1 MFKIIKQT
9 ATVLAAPVIMIGV
22 LSAQAEAATF
32 SLLEATVADINEAF
46 DARALTSQQLVQL
59 YLNRIEAYDKQGPSI
74 NSIITINLK
83 ALETA
88 AALDLERQN
97 TGHRSPLHGIPV
109 ILKDNFDTFDLPT
122 TGGSLALQNSIPP
135 DDAFLVKQL
144 RDAGAVIIAKSN
156 LTELARGGNTIS
168 SLGGQTLNPYDLGRT
183 PGGSSGGT
191 GAAIAANFG
200 TIGTGS
206 DTGQSVRSPASA
218 NSLVGIRP
226 TSGLLSRDGIIPNAN
241 RETAGPITRTV
252 TDTAIMLDV
261 LAGFDPADPV
271 TESSIGKIPK
281 SYTDFLDANGLKGAR
296 IGVVRNLFGSAPI
309 NAEVNAV
316 INAQIEKMASL
327 GATISPITI
336 PNFNELSSNLSAGLY
351 ESKDLLNDYF
361 ASLGPNAPIKSL
373 EEFLA
378 SGKYDPSLESGLRQ
392 AQAIESPLEE
402 PEYTKI
408 LQNQEVFE
416 QALLKLM
423 DDAQLDALVYPH
435 QQRLVVPVGQ
445 PQVER
450 NGILASGTGFPA
462 ITVPGGFSS
471 SSESAPIGVPI
482 GIEFFGRPFSEP
494 TLIKLAYSY
503 EQATMNR
510 LIPTSVPS
518 LPGETFEYEAVPEP
532 SSTVAVTLFGLTAL
546 GLKLNQRRKLHSAH
560 TRLMES

>member
-1 MFKIIKQT
+1 MFKVVKQT
-9 ATVLAAPVIMIGV
+9 IAVLATQAVLLGV
-22 LSAQAEAATF
+22 LPVSALGATF
-32 SLLEATVADINEAF
+32 NLEEATVSEINAAF
-46 DARALTSQQLVQL
+46 DAGALSSERLTQL
-59 YLNRIEAYDKQGPSI
+59 YLNRIDAYDDQGPSL
-74 NSIITINLK
+74 NSIITVNPN
-83 ALETA
+83 ALQTA
-88 AALDLERQN
+88 ANLDKERQS
-97 TGHRSPLHGIPV
+97 TGRRSPLHGIPV
-109 ILKDNFDTFDLPT
+109 ILKDNYDTFDLPT

-200 TIGTGS
+200 AIGTGS

-226 TSGLLSRDGIIPNAN
+226 TSGLLSRDGIIPIAN
-241 RETAGPITRTV
+241 RETAGPITRSV
-252 TDTAIMLDV
+252 ADTAIMLDV
-261 LAGFDPADPV
+261 LAEFDPADPA
-271 TESSIGKIPK
+271 TESSIGKIPN
-281 SYTDFLDANGLKGAR
+281 SYTDFLDANGLEGAR
-296 IGVVRNLFGSAPI
+296 IGVVQNFFGSAPI
-309 NAEVNAV
+309 NAEVNVV
-316 INAQIEKMASL
+316 INAEIDLLASL
-327 GATISPITI
+327 GATIVPVTI

-351 ESKDLLNDYF
+351 ESKGLLNNYF
-361 ASLGPNAPIKSL
+361 ASLGPDAPIKSL

-378 SGKYDPSLESGLRQ
+378 SGKYDPSIESGLRETQ
-392 AQAIESPLEE
+392 ALEE
-402 PEYTKI
+402 PLEDPEYARI
-408 LQNQEVFE
+408 LQRQEVFE
-416 QALLKLM
+416 QALLQLM
-423 DDAQLDALVYPH
+423 DDGQLDALVYPH

-471 SSESAPIGVPI
+471 SSESAPVGVPI

-510 LIPTSVPS
+510 LPPRNRAATS
-518 LPGETFEYEAVPEP
+518 
-532 SSTVAVTLFGLTAL
+532 
-546 GLKLNQRRKLHSAH
+546 RRDI
-560 TRLMES
+560 RV